1 MHMEKEILLRINL
14 AKVNFTY
21 VEETIAQYFT
31 DGRKPLTI
39 HELCK
44 KIGLNN
50 FKELMYLYEQHLNM
64 QNAPQISNISLDL
77 QSEYFR
83 IFHLVDQNFD
93 AKAMEQVCRYI
104 YEHRIINIF
113 AFGLS
118 ATAAEDF
125 RFRFSRL
132 GKFIE
137 VIHDK
142 DAIKMSSRVLQKQDL
157 VFIFTLRGNTYLEEL
172 AAELTLRGILVV
184 SILGNQNSRL
194 KKLSDVVLYTSSLY
208 YHYVRTYSDALTNWA
223 STEEILKDRKE

>member
-1 MHMEKEILLRINL
+1 MEKEILLRINL

-39 HELCK
+39 HELARELSISSSSITRFCK

-93 AKAMEQVCRYI
+93 AKAMGQVCRYI

-142 DAIKMSSRVLQKQDL
+142 DAIKMSSRGIAEAGSGFYLHPAREYLSGGACRRAD
-157 VFIFTLRGNTYLEEL
+157 ITGNSCGKHSGKSEQPPEK
-172 AAELTLRGILVV
+172 A
-184 SILGNQNSRL
+184 Q
-194 KKLSDVVLYTSSLY
+194 
-208 YHYVRTYSDALTNWA
+208 
-223 STEEILKDRKE
+223 

>member
-1 MHMEKEILLRINL
+1 MEKEILLRINL

-31 DGRKPLTI
+31 DGREPLTI
-39 HELCK
+39 HELARELSISSSSITRFCK

-83 IFHLVDQNFD
+83 IFHMVDQNFD
-93 AKAMEQVCRYI
+93 AKAMEQVCSYI

-172 AAELTLRGILVV
+172 CRRADIT
-184 SILGNQNSRL
+184 GNSCGKHSGKSEQPPE
-194 KKLSDVVLYTSSLY
+194 K
-208 YHYVRTYSDALTNWA
+208 AQ
-223 STEEILKDRKE
+223 